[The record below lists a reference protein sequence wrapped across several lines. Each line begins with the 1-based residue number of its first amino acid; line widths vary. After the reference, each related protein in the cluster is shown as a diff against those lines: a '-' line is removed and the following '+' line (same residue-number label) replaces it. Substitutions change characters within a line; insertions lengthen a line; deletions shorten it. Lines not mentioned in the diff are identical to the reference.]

1 MEIGEIVMSLY
12 LKQLSSKDGIEV
24 FNMLKGIQPVENSFT
39 NPVHNM
45 DFDEYRNWLVQQED
59 WSNEKNLPEG
69 YVGQTIFWLMDDDTV
84 VGIGKIRH
92 SLTPASR
99 QNGGNIG
106 YAINSKYRGK
116 GYGNEILRLLLEK
129 AKAMKIKEIMLTVDK
144 YNYASKSV
152 IEKNGGILFDEND
165 ERWYFKF

>member
-1 MEIGEIVMSLY
+1 MIRLVKLSVDDGK
-12 LKQLSSKDGIEV
+12 KQFE
-24 FNMLKGIQPVENSFT
+24 MLKGIQPVENSFT
-39 NPVHNM
+39 NPVHDM
-45 DFDEYRNWLVQQED
+45 SFDEFKTWLVQQED

-69 YVGQTIFWLMDDDTV
+69 YVGQTIFWMMDDDTV

-92 SLTPASR
+92 SLTPVSR

-116 GYGNEILRLLLEK
+116 GYGNEILRLLLEQ
-129 AKAMKIKEIMLTVDK
+129 AKKMKIEEIMLTVDK
-144 YNYASKSV
+144 YNYPSKSV
-152 IEKNGGILFDEND
+152 IKKNGGILFDEND